1 MLLLAADM
9 QMRKTWSKKLTS
21 LPSTRRLLATFAA
34 FICLII
40 PFAGPA
46 AADDRPSEK
55 PSGRI
60 TIRQTQVAFVASG
73 SFGGGTL
80 SFKGK
85 SYRFKIGGLGV
96 GGFGAS
102 SFNASG
108 EVFGLANVS
117 QFPGAYA
124 ELRTGWALG
133 DKGRGRV
140 WLRNA
145 NGVLISLKGSR
156 EGLQL
161 ASGASGVVISMQ

>member
-1 MLLLAADM
+1 MKPPASRRLPPIFAAVTGVALLLAA
-9 QMRKTWSKKLTS
+9 
-21 LPSTRRLLATFAA
+21 
-34 FICLII
+34 
-40 PFAGPA
+40 A
-46 AADDRPSEK
+46 AAAEDRPAQK
-55 PSGRI
+55 PSGRV
-60 TIRQTQVAFVASG
+60 TIRQMQVAFLASG

-80 SFKGK
+80 AFKGK
-85 SYRFKIGGLGV
+85 TYRIKIGGLGV
-96 GGFGAS
+96 GGVGAS
-102 SFNASG
+102 AFNATG
-108 EVFGLANVS
+108 DVYGLTNIS

-145 NGVLISLKGSR
+145 NGVLISLKGKR

>member
-1 MLLLAADM
+1 MKLKSQFFSRRPLAF
-9 QMRKTWSKKLTS
+9 
-21 LPSTRRLLATFAA
+21 FAA
-34 FICLII
+34 CICLIT
-40 PFAGPA
+40 PFAGA
-46 AADDRPSEK
+46 AAGDDRPADK

-108 EVFGLANVS
+108 EVYGLSNVS

-145 NGVLISLKGSR
+145 NGVLISVKGSR

>member
-1 MLLLAADM
+1 MADLSFVRNAVIWALVMGAAA
-9 QMRKTWSKKLTS
+9 
-21 LPSTRRLLATFAA
+21 PV
-34 FICLII
+34 
-40 PFAGPA
+40 AGPVA
-46 AADDRPSEK
+46 AQERPSDK
-55 PSGRI
+55 PTGRV

-73 SFGGGTL
+73 SFGGGNL
-80 SFKGK
+80 AFGGK
-85 SYRFKIGGLGV
+85 NYRFKIGGLGV

-102 SFNASG
+102 SFNARG
-108 EVFGLANVS
+108 DVFGLTNVS

-145 NGVLISLKGSR
+145 NGVLISLKGVR
-156 EGLQL
+156 QGLQL